1 MRIAASAPDEALR
14 ERALAPDCSFLVQA
28 PAGAGKTELLI
39 QRFLR
44 LLSLVDEPEEILAI
58 TFTRKAAA
66 EMQRRICQA
75 LAGELSAASAETTSG
90 QRLRQL
96 VAAVRARDL
105 ARGWGLAA
113 YPSRLR
119 ISTIDSLN
127 SSLARSTPVS
137 SGANVLRP
145 LATQF
150 EPLYRQAAREAVR
163 LLVED
168 DAAGAAVAS
177 LLGHFDNRLDRLE
190 SLLAGMLARRDQWL
204 PIIGTRMDVG
214 AARAELEAALAR
226 VVSHE
231 LDGIQAAVPA
241 ELLDELTEIV
251 HAAAI
256 NRGEVLTG
264 GPDTGHPVSVRLQWW
279 QFAAATILTKTGS
292 PRSRLTV
299 TEGFPPAQQ
308 DLKQHAAALI
318 ARIDQVDG
326 LLPVLAT
333 VTGLPSPVYPAAQ
346 WQALEALLQLLPVAA
361 AGLKLVFAARGLTDY
376 VEIAAEGRAALGEQ
390 DAPSELAMRVD
401 WRIRHVLLDEFQD
414 TSQPQY
420 ELLQALMRGWSPGD
434 GRTLFLV
441 GDPMQSIYGFR
452 QAEVRLFLASRDR
465 GIPGVQLEFI
475 RLCANFRSVAPLVD
489 WVNRIF
495 PQVFPP
501 HDDLLTSAIAFVPS
515 QAAVLLAADAAT
527 ADTESDQPEYGVAL
541 HASAWSQAESEG
553 LAVAGLV
560 AGCLQRWPDDSIGI
574 LARSRVHAAAIV
586 SALRAAQIEFSAPD
600 LVQLGKTAIASEL
613 LALTHALLH
622 AGDRLA
628 WLSVLRAPW
637 CGLTLVDLEALAAP
651 DADDNSPIVTRCS
664 DERWLDR
671 LSPDGR
677 ARVRRLATA
686 FTRASTRLGQVPLRD
701 VVEGLWIELGGPAV
715 AGADLPLA
723 DLVLRTIGQHDSGG
737 DCADLLALDAAIAA
751 SPSSLPG
758 SGAQVQVMTIHKAKG
773 LQFDTVIL
781 PALGRATRRDQQPA
795 LLWQEVPSAGGR
807 PELLLAPVNAAGEK
821 NADPLYALLWR
832 LRRQQR
838 LAETDRLLY
847 VAATRAIKRL
857 HLFGQLK
864 PAEAEGE
871 AAVPEAGSLLE
882 RLWPALGLCWP
893 SATDPVS
900 ATADDP
906 LLHWQQPVLR
916 RLPGGWQ
923 RPLPPPGLNARPAEA
938 PPLASLVPYDWAS
951 SWAMHAGA
959 VAHRWLQHIATLGV
973 EQFAGDE
980 AALRALQPAIRR
992 LLIRAGVESD
1002 NLNRAIERVLAVLSN
1017 ALADER
1023 GRWLLSSRH
1032 AEAVNEYPL
1041 TVKLGEGFR
1050 HLVVDRSFICEQ
1062 GMRWIVDY
1070 KTSSH
1075 EGGDRAQFIASESL
1089 RYAAQLMAY
1098 RQAYAQLETRPITVA
1113 LYFPLLRLLQP
1124 VELPAAPPAAGS
1136 E

>member
-1 MRIAASAPDEALR
+1 MKIGGTAPDEELR
-14 ERALAPDCSFLVQA
+14 KSALAPDRSFLVQA

-39 QRFLR
+39 QRYLR

-75 LAGELSAASAETTSG
+75 LTGEVAAAAEETASSRR
-90 QRLRQL
+90 QREL
-96 VAAVRARDL
+96 VAAVRVRDQ

-113 YPSRLR
+113 YPSRLH

-127 SSLARSTPVS
+127 ASLARSTPVS

-150 EPLYRQAAREAVR
+150 EPLYRQAAREALR

-177 LLGHFDNRLDRLE
+177 LLAHFDNRLDRLE

-204 PIIGTRMDVG
+204 PIIGTRMDMG
-214 AARAELEAALAR
+214 LARTELEGALGR

-231 LDGIQAAVPA
+231 LDLVQAAIPA
-241 ELLDELTEIV
+241 ALLDQLMEIV

-256 NRGEVLTG
+256 NRGLVVAA
-264 GPDTGHPVSVRLQWW
+264 GPDTRHPVAERLAWW
-279 QFAAATILTKTGS
+279 QLAAATILTKTGT

-299 TEGFPPAQQ
+299 TEGFPPAQK
-308 DLKQHAAALI
+308 DLKAHAAELI
-318 ARIDQVDG
+318 AQIGEVNG
-326 LLPVLAT
+326 LLPLLAT
-333 VTGLPSPVYPAAQ
+333 VAGLPSPVYPAAQ

-361 AGLKLVFAARGLTDY
+361 AGLKLVFAARELTDY
-376 VEIAAEGRAALGEQ
+376 VEIAAEGRAALGDQ

-420 ELLQALMRGWSPGD
+420 ELLQALTRGWSPGD

-452 QAEVRLFLASRDR
+452 QAEVRLFLASRDQ

-475 RLCANFRSVAPLVD
+475 RLCANFRSVPPLVE

-495 PQVFPP
+495 AQVFPP
-501 HDDLLTSAIAFVPS
+501 HDDLLTSAISFVPS
-515 QAAVLLAADAAT
+515 TPAIPLVEGGT
-527 ADTESDQPEYGVAL
+527 AEPPDSGEPEYGVRL
-541 HASAWSQAESEG
+541 HGCSWIQAESEG
-553 LAVAGLV
+553 TQVAALV
-560 AGCLQRWPDDSIGI
+560 ARCLQRWPADNIGI
-574 LARSRVHAAAIV
+574 LVRSRAHAAAVV
-586 SALRAAQIEFSAPD
+586 SALRAVQIDFSAAD

-622 AGDRLA
+622 VGDRLA

-637 CGLTLVDLEALAAP
+637 CGLMLADLEALAAP
-651 DADDNSPIVTRCS
+651 AADNRSLLVERCS
-664 DERWLDR
+664 DEQWLTR
-671 LSPDGR
+671 LSAEGR
-677 ARVRRLATA
+677 NRVTRLAAA
-686 FTRASTRLGQVPLRD
+686 FTRARARLGQIPLRD
-701 VVEGLWIELGGPAV
+701 VIEGLWVELGGPAV

-723 DLVLRTIGQHDSGG
+723 DLVLDTIGQHDSGG
-737 DCADLLALDAAIAA
+737 DCPDLLALDASIAA

-758 SGAQVQVMTIHKAKG
+758 SGGQVQVMTIHKAKG

-781 PALGRATRRDQQPA
+781 PALGRETRRDQQPA
-795 LLWQEVPSAGGR
+795 LLWQEVPLAGGK

-838 LAETDRLLY
+838 MAETDRLLY

-857 HLFGQLK
+857 HLYGQLK
-864 PAEAEGE
+864 TAELVDDSAVS
-871 AAVPEAGSLLE
+871 AVPAAGSLLE
-882 RLWPALGLCWP
+882 RLWPALGSCWP
-893 SATDPVS
+893 SVTETAVAATDDRVS
-900 ATADDP
+900 
-906 LLHWQQPVLR
+906 HWQQPALR
-916 RLPGGWQ
+916 RLPGEWQ
-923 RPLPPPGLNARPAEA
+923 RPQPPPGLHLTIAEA
-938 PPLASLVPYDWAS
+938 AQPAILVPYDWAS

-959 VAHRWLQHIATLGV
+959 VAHRWLQHIATVGA
-973 EQFAGDE
+973 EQFAGDD
-980 AALRALQPAIRR
+980 AALLSLQPAIRR
-992 LLIRAGVESD
+992 LLLRAGVEAD
-1002 NLNRAIERVLAVLSN
+1002 NLNRAIERVHAVLSN

-1023 GRWLLSSRH
+1023 GRWLMSSQH
-1032 AEAVNEYPL
+1032 DEAVNEYPL
-1041 TVKLGEGFR
+1041 TVKSGDRFT
-1050 HLVVDRSFICEQ
+1050 HLVIDRSFVCGQ
-1062 GMRWIVDY
+1062 GIRWIVDY

-1075 EGGDRAQFIASESL
+1075 EGGDRAQFIASEIR
-1089 RYAAQLMAY
+1089 RYAPQLTAY
-1098 RQAYAQLETRPITVA
+1098 RNAFAQIEARPISVA
-1113 LYFPLLRLLQP
+1113 LYFPLLRLLHT
-1124 VELPAAPPAAGS
+1124 VELPEPGS